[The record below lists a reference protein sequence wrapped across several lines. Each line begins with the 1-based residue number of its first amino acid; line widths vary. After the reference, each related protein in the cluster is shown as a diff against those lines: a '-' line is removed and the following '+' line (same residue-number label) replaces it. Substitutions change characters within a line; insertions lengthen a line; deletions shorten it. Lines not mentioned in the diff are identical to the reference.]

1 MSDRSQGAKA
11 ALAVLV
17 AINILNF
24 YDRNVAGALVEPIRK
39 EFHLNDTQIGFLGSV
54 FIWLYAL
61 VGVPLGSIADRW
73 SRKKLLAGGIVVWS
87 ALTALAALTT
97 TYAMLLFTRLGF
109 AVGEAAVAPTATS
122 WIGDLFPGPRRA
134 RPLALFMLGVPMGG
148 ALAYFFSGPIAQAF
162 GWRIAM
168 IVAAAPAALLIPPLL
183 LLREPQR
190 GSAESRREAEYT
202 GLAAMKIVSRI
213 PTLWWIIASGALL
226 NFNMYALGTFT
237 PAFLSRVHGMSL
249 AQSGVATGMIYAA
262 GGITGSVFSGW
273 LGDRKAVSQGNGR
286 MLWSA
291 GLVIIGAPLSYF
303 GIVAGGVVTAV
314 VFLAIFYGTLCAY
327 YGLVYSAIQDIIVP
341 SMRGTA
347 MAVYFMAM
355 YLCGASFGPLLTGRL
370 SDMMARRMATAAGSA
385 TITEAFKAVGLQEAM
400 LILPVMALLLA
411 GVLYIGSRTIVKDLA
426 KRETAARHAAAGA

>member
-1 MSDRSQGAKA
+1 MQRSAKA

-39 EFHLNDTQIGFLGSV
+39 EFHLTDTQIGFLGSV

-61 VGVPLGSIADRW
+61 VGVPLGNIADRW
-73 SRKKLLAGGIVVWS
+73 SRKKLLAGGIVIWS

-168 IVAAAPAALLIPPLL
+168 VVAAAPAALLIPPLL

-190 GSAESRREAEYT
+190 GSSESRREAEYT
-202 GLAAMKIVSRI
+202 GWESMKIVSRI

-237 PAFLSRVHGMSL
+237 PAFLSRVHAMSL
-249 AQSGVATGMIYAA
+249 AQSGVATGILYAA
-262 GGITGSVFSGW
+262 GGITGSVFAGW
-273 LGDRKAVSQGNGR
+273 LGDREAVSRGNGR

-291 GLVIIGAPLSYF
+291 GLMVVGAPLSYF
-303 GIVAGGVVTAV
+303 GIVAGGGVMAV
-314 VFLAIFYGTLCAY
+314 VFLTIFYGTLCSY

-355 YLCGASFGPLLTGRL
+355 YLCGASFGPLLTGKL
-370 SDMMARRMATAAGSA
+370 SDMMARRMADAAGSA
-385 TITEAFKAVGLQEAM
+385 TVTEAFKAVGLQQAM
-400 LILPVMALLLA
+400 LILPVMAVLLA
-411 GVLYIGSRTIVKDLA
+411 VVLYIGSRTIVKDLQ
-426 KRETAARHAAAGA
+426 KRETAAAHQAVAGA

>member
-1 MSDRSQGAKA
+1 MQRGARA

-39 EFHLNDTQIGFLGSV
+39 EFHLSDTQIGLLGSV

-61 VGVPLGSIADRW
+61 VGIPLGSIADRW

-87 ALTALAALTT
+87 VLTGLTALAT

-109 AVGEAAVAPTATS
+109 AAGEAAVAPTAAS

-134 RPLALFMLGVPMGG
+134 RPLAVFMLGLPVGG

-168 IVAAAPAALLIPPLL
+168 VVAAAPAALLILPLL
-183 LLREPQR
+183 RLPEPQR
-190 GSAESRREAEYT
+190 GGAESNREAKHT
-202 GLAAMKIVSRI
+202 GWAAMKIVGRI
-213 PTLWWIIASGALL
+213 PTFWWIIASGALL
-226 NFNMYALGTFT
+226 NFNSYAVGTFI
-237 PAFLSRVHGMSL
+237 PAFLSRVHAMSL
-249 AQSGVATGMIYAA
+249 AQSGVATGIIFAA
-262 GGITGSVFSGW
+262 GGITGSVFAGW
-273 LGDRKAVSQGNGR
+273 LGDRAEVSRGNR
-286 MLWSA
+286 RLLWSA
-291 GLVIIGAPLSYF
+291 ALAIIGAPLSYL

-314 VFLAIFYGTLCAY
+314 VFLAFFYGTLCTY

-355 YLCGASFGPLLTGRL
+355 YLCGASFGPLLTGKL
-370 SDMMARRMATAAGSA
+370 SDMMARRTAGAAGSS
-385 TITEAFKAVGLQEAM
+385 TVTEAFKAVGLQQAM
-400 LILPVMALLLA
+400 LILPAVTVLLA
-411 GVLYIGSRTIVKDLA
+411 LVLYMGSRTIGKDLE
-426 KRETAARHAAAGA
+426 KRETAARHAVAGA

>member
-1 MSDRSQGAKA
+1 MNDRGQGVKA

-24 YDRNVAGALVEPIRK
+24 YDRNVAGALTEPIRK
-39 EFHLNDTQIGFLGSV
+39 EFHLSDTQIGFLGSV

-61 VGVPLGSIADRW
+61 VGVPLGNVADRW

-87 ALTALAALTT
+87 ALTALAALATT
-97 TYAMLLFTRLGF
+97 FAMLLFTRLGF

-122 WIGDLFPGPRRA
+122 WIGDLFPGSKRA
-134 RPLALFMLGVPMGG
+134 SPLALFMLGVPLGG

-162 GWRIAM
+162 GWRMAM
-168 IVAAAPAALLIPPLL
+168 VVAAAPAALLIPPLL
-183 LLREPQR
+183 RLREPQR
-190 GSAESRREAEYT
+190 GNSEMRREAEHT

-213 PTLWWIIASGALL
+213 PTLWWIIVSGALL
-226 NFNMYALGTFT
+226 NFNMYALGTFV
-237 PAFLSRVHGMSL
+237 PAFLSRVHAMSL
-249 AQSGVATGMIYAA
+249 AQSGVATGVIYAA

-273 LGDRKAVSQGNGR
+273 LGDRVAVSRGNGR
-286 MLWSA
+286 MLWAA
-291 GLVIIGAPLSYF
+291 GLILIGAPLAYF
-303 GIVAGGVVTAV
+303 GVVAVGVVTAV
-314 VFLAIFYGTLCAY
+314 VLLAIFYGTLCSY
-327 YGLVYSAIQDIIVP
+327 YGLVYSAIQDIIAP

-370 SDMMARRMATAAGSA
+370 SDMMALRMAKAAGSA
-385 TITEAFKAVGLQEAM
+385 TVTEAFKAVGLQQAM
-400 LILPVMALLLA
+400 LILPVMAGLLA
-411 GVLYIGSRTIVKDLA
+411 GVLYIGSRTIGKDRA